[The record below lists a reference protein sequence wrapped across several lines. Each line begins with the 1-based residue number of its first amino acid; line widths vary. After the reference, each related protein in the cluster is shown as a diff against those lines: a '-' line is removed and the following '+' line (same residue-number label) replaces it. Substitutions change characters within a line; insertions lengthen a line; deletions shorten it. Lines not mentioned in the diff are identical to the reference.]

1 VPTSYRA
8 LVPAAVLDVLAR
20 EVRALVTRLRGFSIT
35 RFRAA
40 APPFATRG
48 DAAHHL
54 VTAVAAAAARAEG
67 APVRAVPRLGDFALA
82 DQLAVV
88 GADLVAALSA
98 RPDPSLAAD
107 ALGELVLH
115 RRDIDGFPPGGEAV
129 QLLAL
134 AWGCRPAP
142 GEVLLTATARCSFY
156 GRSGEWLS

>member
-1 VPTSYRA
+1 M
-8 LVPAAVLDVLAR
+8 PAAALDVLAR
-20 EVRALVTRLRGFSIT
+20 EVRALVARLRGFSLA

-67 APVRAVPRLGDFALA
+67 EPARPVPRLGDFALA

-88 GADLVAALSA
+88 GADLVAALA
-98 RPDPSLAAD
+98 AGPDPSLAAD

-115 RRDIDGFPPGGEAV
+115 RRDIDGYPPGREAV
-129 QLLAL
+129 ELLAL
-134 AWGCRPAP
+134 AWGCAP
-142 GEVLLTATARCSFY
+142 VAGEVLLTATARCGFY
-156 GRSGEWLS
+156 VGRAS